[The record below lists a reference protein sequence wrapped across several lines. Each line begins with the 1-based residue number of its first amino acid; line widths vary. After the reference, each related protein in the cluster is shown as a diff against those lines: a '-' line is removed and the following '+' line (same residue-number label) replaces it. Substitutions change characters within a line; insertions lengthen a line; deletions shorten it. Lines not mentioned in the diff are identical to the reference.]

1 MSMKTIEF
9 IKSHENWKELL
20 SAAPYC
26 LTIKEDE
33 HYYLLQYSQI
43 ESDFN
48 EEICRECRGLI
59 IDKNTLDP
67 EALSFFKFFNIH
79 EQHAAKIDWSTAR
92 VQEKVDGSKILS
104 FYDEY
109 KNDWQFCTTGM
120 LNAYECPVGG
130 WGLSFGQLLEKA
142 LANNGLSLD
151 KFKLMLIPH
160 CCYTFELVA
169 PENRVVVPYKEADL
183 YLIGVRDRL
192 TWKEEYPS
200 DFIQLCNYIKRP
212 KSYDLRSLEDC
223 IAATEKMGFDEE
235 GFVIVD
241 ANWNRVKC
249 KSKAWLS
256 ASYLHNNGVQTPYRA
271 LDLILDNEKDE
282 FLSYYPEY
290 SDIVLQVERNLDA
303 WIKRCRDAIHDVEDQ
318 TCITDQKS
326 LAAYVMKNYKDI
338 AAVIFRYCK
347 VEDDDGSLD
356 QWILDCFKSF
366 PRSRKISIITKKAAE

>member
-1 MSMKTIEF
+1 MKTIEF

-160 CCYTFELVA
+160 YCYTFELVA

-200 DFIQLCNYIKRP
+200 DFIQLCSYIKRP

-249 KSKAWLS
+249 KSPSYVAAHYS
-256 ASYLHNNGVQTPYRA
+256 VSYLKESKVGIVQLCLQEQADDFGSAYPQFQELIDSINQKIREESTAVAELVTTCQSMDGRKEKALLLHKITPSHLQA
-271 LDLILDNEKDE
+271 VVWAIIDGKVS
-282 FLSYYPEY
+282 SYKEWLK
-290 SDIVLQVERNLDA
+290 IQTKNKLKELFRN
-303 WIKRCRDAIHDVEDQ
+303 I
-318 TCITDQKS
+318 
-326 LAAYVMKNYKDI
+326 
-338 AAVIFRYCK
+338 
-347 VEDDDGSLD
+347 
-356 QWILDCFKSF
+356 
-366 PRSRKISIITKKAAE
+366 